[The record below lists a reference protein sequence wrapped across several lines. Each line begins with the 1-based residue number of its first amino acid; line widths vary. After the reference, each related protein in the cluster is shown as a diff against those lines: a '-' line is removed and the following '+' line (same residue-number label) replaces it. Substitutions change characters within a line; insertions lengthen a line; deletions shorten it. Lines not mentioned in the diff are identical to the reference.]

1 MDTKAYIES
10 GVIES
15 YVLGLAT
22 ADEAAELE
30 LLCTQHADIRIAV
43 DEFAALMEANA
54 FDNAVAPPR
63 AVKDNIM
70 LALAA
75 EFATEK
81 NETIPVIPMMHTAD
95 EQETIQAAPKTMW
108 RYLAAASIILLIGST
123 ALNFYFYNNYKASN
137 EKYVALLEERNNLQ
151 ASNDVFRTN
160 MNIIEDT
167 NVQKIDLK
175 TVKADQYNLAAV
187 FWNKKTSDV
196 YIMSSAMAALPA
208 DKQYELWAIV
218 DGTPV
223 NIGALEDCDKQSL
236 CKMLNVS
243 KTPSVFAITVEN
255 KGALKATPN
264 MPGMVVAGEVK
275 I

>member
-15 YVLGLAT
+15 YVLSLAT
-22 ADEAAELE
+22 AEEVAELE
-30 LLCTQHADIRIAV
+30 MLCTQYADIKFAV

-54 FDNAVAPPR
+54 FDNAVAPPP

-75 EFATEK
+75 EFGVEENT
-81 NETIPVIPMMHTAD
+81 TVPVITMHRAHV
-95 EQETIQAAPKTMW
+95 QETIQAAPKAIW
-108 RYLAAASIILLIGST
+108 RYLAAASIILLVTST

-137 EKYVALLEERNNLQ
+137 EKYVALLEERNSLQ

-175 TVKADQYNLAAV
+175 TVKADQYNLASV

-223 NIGALEDCDKQSL
+223 NIGALENCDKQSL

-243 KTPSVFAITVEN
+243 KMPSVFAITIEN
-255 KGALKATPN
+255 KGAIKATPN